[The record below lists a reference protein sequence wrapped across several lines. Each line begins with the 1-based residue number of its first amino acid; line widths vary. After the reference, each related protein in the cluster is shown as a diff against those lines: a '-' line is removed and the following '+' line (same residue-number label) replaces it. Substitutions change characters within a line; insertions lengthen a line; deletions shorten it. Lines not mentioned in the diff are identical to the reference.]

1 MQTRLWTLPC
11 YTRSQEDKV
20 AHWTD
25 RVERGLRR
33 GLELLGRVL
42 EDALRAGNRRKIAV
56 RDKGGKTLLQT
67 PLTYVV
73 LGALVIFFLAQPLLP
88 LLLIGLVVAYALGY
102 RAAVVPAAPPR

>member
-1 MQTRLWTLPC
+1 M
-11 YTRSQEDKV
+11 

-42 EDALRAGNRRKIAV
+42 EDALQAGNRREVVI
-56 RDKGGKTLLQT
+56 RDKAGKTLLQT

-73 LGALVIFFLAQPLLP
+73 LGALVIFFLAQRLLP
-88 LLLIGLVVAYALGY
+88 FVVIGLVAAYALGY
-102 RAAVVPAAPPR
+102 RAAVVPASPPR